1 MTTDTTVREVGEPEV
16 VEPPAGRRSHL
27 GRIVAIVVSLVSLVA
42 VVVWAT
48 GQETPR
54 FPTAAGDLALL
65 GAAIGLYGV
74 ATLAR
79 GWRWHTILKRAGVT
93 HKAAD
98 AYALVP
104 VGYMGNA
111 VLPARGGEVMRMFL
125 MAGRS
130 DARRREVLGSILS
143 ERVLDAVTLALLFIV
158 LTFAGIADSPL
169 GDRPAVLAL
178 IGLGVGLVAISAYL
192 ALRRRGRF
200 ERFAATVR
208 PVVRASRPL
217 LGPAGAL
224 LGGTTL
230 LVWLLEGTIFY
241 LVAESLSLGISLAEG
256 CSLLVLT
263 SFMSLIP
270 AAPGYVGTFDA
281 AVLFGLKALDVTGG
295 QAVAY
300 ALLVRFVLFFPIT
313 IAGLIL
319 LVTRYGGLR
328 QLRGRAPTASAA

>member
-1 MTTDTTVREVGEPEV
+1 MGATAPQLAEHQ
-16 VEPPAGRRSHL
+16 VEERRRGR
-27 GRIVAIVVSLVSLVA
+27 GRWSRVAAVIVSVVSLAA
-42 VVVWAT
+42 VVVWAA

-54 FPTAAGDLALL
+54 FPTAAGDLVLLAL
-65 GAAIGLYGV
+65 AIGLYAV
-74 ATLAR
+74 ATLVR
-79 GWRWHTILKRAGVT
+79 GWRWHTILRHAGVE
-93 HKAAD
+93 HRAVD

-125 MAGRS
+125 LAGRS

-143 ERVLDAVTLALLFIV
+143 ERVLDAVTLALLFIA
-158 LTFAGIADSPL
+158 LTLAGIANSPL
-169 GDRPAVLAL
+169 GERPALLAL
-178 IGLGVGLVAISAYL
+178 AALALGAVALTAYL
-192 ALRRRGRF
+192 ELRRRGRF
-200 ERFAATVR
+200 ERFAGTVR

-217 LGPAGAL
+217 IGPAGAV
-224 LGGTTL
+224 LGGATFV
-230 LVWLLEGTIFY
+230 VWLVEGVIFW
-241 LVAESLSLGISLAEG
+241 LVAQSLSLDVSLAEG

-281 AVLFGLKALDVTGG
+281 AVVFGLKALDVTGG

-313 IAGLIL
+313 VVGLIL
-319 LVTRYGGLR
+319 LVARYGGLR
-328 QLRGRAPTASAA
+328 QLRR

>member
-1 MTTDTTVREVGEPEV
+1 VDATAPQL
-16 VEPPAGRRSHL
+16 VEARRPARWS
-27 GRIVAIVVSLVSLVA
+27 RILAAVISVVSLAA
-42 VVVWAT
+42 VVVWAA
-48 GQETPR
+48 GQERPR

-65 GAAIGLYGV
+65 GLAIGLYAV
-74 ATLAR
+74 ATVLR
-79 GWRWHTILKRAGVT
+79 GWRWHVILRQAGVS
-93 HKAAD
+93 HRAID

-125 MAGRS
+125 LAGRS

-143 ERVLDAVTLALLFIV
+143 ERVLDAVTLALLFIA
-158 LTFAGIADSPL
+158 LTFAGIANSPL
-169 GDRPAVLAL
+169 GEEPAILAL
-178 IGLGVGLVAISAYL
+178 AALGLGAVGLAGYL

-200 ERFAATVR
+200 DRFATLVR

-217 LGPAGAL
+217 IGPTGL
-224 LGGTTL
+224 VLGGATFA
-230 LVWLLEGTIFY
+230 VWLVEGVIFW
-241 LVAESLSLGISLAEG
+241 LVAQSLSLDVSLAEG

-263 SFMSLIP
+263 SFMSLVP

-281 AVLFGLKALDVTGG
+281 AVVFGLEALKVTGG

-313 IAGLIL
+313 VAGLIL
-319 LVTRYGGLR
+319 LVARYGGLR
-328 QLRGRAPTASAA
+328 QLRR

>member
-1 MTTDTTVREVGEPEV
+1 MTVGATELADTAPRVPRWRAILAV
-16 VEPPAGRRSHL
+16 VVS
-27 GRIVAIVVSLVSLVA
+27 VVSLAA
-42 VVVWAT
+42 VIVWAS
-48 GQETPR
+48 GQDTPR

-65 GAAIGLYGV
+65 GLAIGLYGA
-74 ATLAR
+74 ATLGR
-79 GWRWHTILKRAGVT
+79 GWRWHAILRRAGVR
-93 HKAAD
+93 HRALD

-125 MAGRS
+125 LAGRS

-158 LTFAGIADSPL
+158 ITFAGIANSRL
-169 GDRPAVLAL
+169 GDRPAVLAA
-178 IGLGVGLVAISAYL
+178 IGLAVGVVALAAYL
-192 ALRRRGRF
+192 ELRRRGRF
-200 ERFAATVR
+200 ERFAGLVR

-217 LGPAGAL
+217 IGPAGL
-224 LGGTTL
+224 MLGAATL
-230 LVWLLEGTIFY
+230 GIWLLEGVIFW
-241 LVAESLSLGISLAEG
+241 LVAESLALDVSLAEG

-281 AVLFGLKALDVTGG
+281 AVVFGLEALDVMGG

-313 IAGLIL
+313 VAGLII
-319 LVTRYGGLR
+319 LVARYGGLR
-328 QLRGRAPTASAA
+328 QLRGR